1 MDKLMICRELLRD
14 FVLAEGAEVASG
26 AWDDS
31 RAMALAQAAFDAGA
45 EAGYDDGF
53 CGAVENYQR
62 GRIDGYRECLD
73 DYEITTENEIVEKE
87 YIYLDEDTPLW
98 AMKGYPTQE
107 DAHYWGGQ

>member
-31 RAMALAQAAFDAGA
+31 RAMALAQAAFDAGT
-45 EAGYDDGF
+45 EAGFDVGYDVGYGKF
-53 CGAVENYQR
+53 TETYMA
-62 GRIDGYRECLD
+62 GRVAGYRECLD
-73 DYEITTENEIVEKE
+73 DYEITAEDELTE
-87 YIYLDEDTPLW
+87 
-98 AMKGYPTQE
+98 E